1 MQSRLVVAT
10 HNSHK
15 TEEIREIVGSFFDEI
30 MDLNDFPDIPEAVED
45 GTTFEANSAIK
56 AFGASAMLT
65 DAFIL
70 ADDSGLEVDALDGA
84 PGVHSARYGGENASD
99 ADNRK
104 KLLGELAKTGAK
116 GKARSGRF
124 RCVLTVVKGDRK
136 LAVFSGS
143 CEGILANEEKGEG
156 GFGYDP
162 LFIPDGYCETF
173 GQLASAVKHEL
184 SHRGKALAQFAAW
197 LSQQENLK
205 I

>member
-15 TEEIREIVGSFFDEI
+15 TEEIREIVGSFFEEI
-30 MDLNDFPDIPEAVED
+30 LDLNDFPEIPEAVED
-45 GTTFEANSAIK
+45 GTTFEENSAIK
-56 AFGASAMLT
+56 AFAASAMLP

-84 PGVHSARYGGENASD
+84 PGVYSARYGGEKATD

-104 KLLGELAKTGAK
+104 RLMEELGKTGAK

-124 RCVLTVVKGDRK
+124 RCVLTVVKADRK

-173 GQLASAVKHEL
+173 GQLASEVKHEL
-184 SHRGKALAQFAAW
+184 SHRGKALALFSDW
-197 LSQQENLK
+197 LRQQDSK
-205 I
+205 